1 MHALVTGITGLALS
15 STLATIVETG
25 KQDLKERVT
34 YASSTSAGGGGDRRD
49 SSSGLEM
56 YRELLE
62 MALADGVL
70 DEYEEE
76 RLVDARR
83 RYAITDAQHQT
94 LLMEAKAGLK
104 HGTAGGDYLDLEIPS
119 GRIIPGDGGQKDGG
133 GGEGHQSSSK
143 SAAPRPRRRASTNA
157 EIPAGTAVREL
168 HALFGETVNVI
179 AQLEAALKVPLT
191 IADAL
196 GGRQIHSLLLASC
209 FLLLA
214 SCFLLLASCF
224 LLVPRHP
231 FRIWRVF
238 VYRLTILHH
247 LIFFFFHRLTCPAPC
262 TLRSSLSGAR
272 SSVPS

>member
-1 MHALVTGITGLALS
+1 
-15 STLATIVETG
+15 
-25 KQDLKERVT
+25 
-34 YASSTSAGGGGDRRD
+34 
-49 SSSGLEM
+49 M

-119 GRIIPGDGGQKDGG
+119 GRIIPGDGGQEDGG
-133 GGEGHQSSSK
+133 GGEGDQSSSK

-209 FLLLA
+209 FLSSFLLLP

-224 LLVPRHP
+224 LNSSRACSSPSIPYLAGLRLSPHYSSSPHFSFLSSPHVSRAH
-231 FRIWRVF
+231 VLF
-238 VYRLTILHH
+238 VLL
-247 LIFFFFHRLTCPAPC
+247 
-262 TLRSSLSGAR
+262 
-272 SSVPS
+272 